1 MEKITQ
7 YKTKLTEDKKVTL
20 KGEKTFECSEMERT
34 IVGPSSVTYIARNV
48 LGIHEESEEYMYML
62 CLNTK
67 NVLTS
72 IFELS
77 HGTVNSSIVG
87 IREMFQKALLANA
100 VNVIVMHN
108 HPSGNC
114 GPSPE
119 DIKVTRRMVE
129 AGSII
134 GVEVLDHLVIGE
146 SSYYSLKEGG
156 HI

>member
-1 MEKITQ
+1 MEQITQ

-20 KGEKTFECSEMERT
+20 KGEKTFNCSEIERT
-34 IVGPSSVTYIARNV
+34 IVGPSSVTYIARNI
-48 LGIHEESEEYMYML
+48 LHIHEESEEYMYML

-114 GPSPE
+114 SPSPE

>member
-1 MEKITQ
+1 MEIIQ

-20 KGEKTFECSEMERT
+20 KGEKTFECSERERT
-34 IVGPSSVTYIARNV
+34 ITGPSSVTYIARNV
-48 LGIHEESEEYMYML
+48 LHIHEESEEYVYML

-72 IFELS
+72 VFEIS
-77 HGTVNSSIVG
+77 HGTVNSSIIG

-100 VNVIVMHN
+100 VNIIMIHN

-114 GPSPE
+114 SPSPE
-119 DIKVTRRMVE
+119 DIKVTKRMIE
-129 AGSII
+129 AGNII
-134 GVEVLDHLVIGE
+134 GVEVFDHVIVSE
-146 SSYYSLKEGG
+146 MSYYSLKEGG